1 MSYTDDAQ
9 TPEETS
15 RQRQTII
22 IIIAIAA
29 LVLIAGCVG
38 LYFFVGNNPA
48 ATQGTSV
55 VQIPTSLPS
64 PTPSLTPIPSA
75 TLEATPE
82 DGTGGGGEGETETP
96 TATNTDVPAIRTAT
110 LSEIRGTVQIKTAAS
125 SDWVT
130 VLGDQ
135 AILEGTTILVSEA
148 SSVKLTMTEGT
159 IVRISPQTQIKLTE
173 MHGTTLDPI
182 TKINIDFGK
191 VWTIVGGGDLGFG
204 KFEVETPLGVAS
216 VVGTFMGVEHN
227 SSSQPLP
234 LDIITCLEGQCRY
247 SNTFGVLNMGT
258 LQQLFTDGSAVPG
271 PAGPMDPDQVDS
283 WSPTRVP
290 EVITLTPTITPTFT
304 PSSTRTP
311 TLTRTP
317 VNTPNLTSTSG
328 AASTSSAQTS
338 TAAAGNLTSTVFFIN
353 ATATA
358 GAGSTSGARTA

>member
-159 IVRISPQTQIKLTE
+159 IVRISPQTQIKLPE

-182 TKINIDFGK
+182 TKINIDFG
-191 VWTIVGGGDLGFG
+191 
-204 KFEVETPLGVAS
+204 
-216 VVGTFMGVEHN
+216 
-227 SSSQPLP
+227 
-234 LDIITCLEGQCRY
+234 
-247 SNTFGVLNMGT
+247 
-258 LQQLFTDGSAVPG
+258 
-271 PAGPMDPDQVDS
+271 
-283 WSPTRVP
+283 
-290 EVITLTPTITPTFT
+290 
-304 PSSTRTP
+304 
-311 TLTRTP
+311 
-317 VNTPNLTSTSG
+317 
-328 AASTSSAQTS
+328 
-338 TAAAGNLTSTVFFIN
+338 
-353 ATATA
+353 
-358 GAGSTSGARTA
+358 

>member
-15 RQRQTII
+15 RQRQTIV

-48 ATQGTSV
+48 VTQGTSV

-82 DGTGGGGEGETETP
+82 DGPGGGGEGETETP

-130 VLGDQ
+130 VLSEQ
-135 AILEGTTILVSEA
+135 AIVEGPTILVSEA

-159 IVRISPQTQIKLTE
+159 IVRVSPQTQIKLTE

-191 VWTIVGGGDLGFG
+191 VWTIADGGALGFG

-216 VVGTFMGVEHN
+216 
-227 SSSQPLP
+227 
-234 LDIITCLEGQCRY
+234 
-247 SNTFGVLNMGT
+247 
-258 LQQLFTDGSAVPG
+258 
-271 PAGPMDPDQVDS
+271 
-283 WSPTRVP
+283 
-290 EVITLTPTITPTFT
+290 
-304 PSSTRTP
+304 
-311 TLTRTP
+311 
-317 VNTPNLTSTSG
+317 
-328 AASTSSAQTS
+328 
-338 TAAAGNLTSTVFFIN
+338 
-353 ATATA
+353 
-358 GAGSTSGARTA
+358 